1 MNSDVKHNNGMT
13 GVPMAVDHLADAR
26 GLSMFPVRY
35 RPDLTERERADARA
49 AIDNAMQSVG
59 HVLEA
64 ALQAMTN
71 LRAANAALA
80 RSGDCAPDYQ
90 DVGGA
95 GKSS

>member
-26 GLSMFPVRY
+26 GLSMFPARY
-35 RPDLTERERADARA
+35 RSDMIERERADARA
-49 AIDNAMQSVG
+49 AIDNAMLSVG
-59 HVLEA
+59 QVLEA

-71 LRAANAALA
+71 LRAASAALA
-80 RSGDCAPDYQ
+80 QSSDCAADYQ
-90 DVGGA
+90 DAGGA